1 METGPAASLSN
12 THVPFSFSAVSVVG
26 HGRWRNGEK
35 KKKEKELL
43 ATHSKLLNT
52 WIENFDSRNIFS
64 SREYM
69 FLEKLKERER
79 RRLRGGGSV

>member
-35 KKKEKELL
+35 KKKRKRTTGYTLEVVKYLDRELRFEEYFFFERI
-43 ATHSKLLNT
+43 HVPRE
-52 WIENFDSRNIFS
+52 IEGTR
-64 SREYM
+64 
-69 FLEKLKERER
+69 KKAA
-79 RRLRGGGSV
+79 

>member
-35 KKKEKELL
+35 KRKRTTGYTLEVVEYLDRELRFEEYFFFERIHVPREIEGTRKK
-43 ATHSKLLNT
+43 A
-52 WIENFDSRNIFS
+52 
-64 SREYM
+64 
-69 FLEKLKERER
+69 
-79 RRLRGGGSV
+79 G